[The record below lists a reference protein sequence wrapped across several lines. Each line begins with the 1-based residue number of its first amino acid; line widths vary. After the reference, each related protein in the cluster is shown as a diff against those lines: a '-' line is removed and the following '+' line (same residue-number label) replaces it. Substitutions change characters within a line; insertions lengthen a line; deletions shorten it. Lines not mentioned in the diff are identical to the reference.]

1 MRKNCFVLGV
11 AVGSSS
17 NYRLILGENGGRVAR
32 PTPCRF
38 FSPLFHLTSKMP
50 SAVEFRKVS
59 KRFGAVAA
67 NVDVS
72 LSIASGSIHGL
83 VGENGAGKST
93 LMSILYGYY
102 TADSGEILINGKL
115 EKLRSSED
123 AIRLGIG
130 MVHQHFML
138 VENMSVL
145 DNVILGAEGGFR
157 LRAHRQQAETKIREI
172 CQRYNLDL
180 DPHAL
185 IQDLAVGAQ
194 QRVEILKQIYR
205 SANILILD
213 EPTAV
218 LTVQETASLFEV
230 LHLFK
235 EQGKTIIVITH
246 KLQEIMA
253 VTDNVTVMRAGRMV
267 DTVATSSTNKEALA
281 NMMVGRPIEGVLPR
295 QPWKPGQAVM
305 KVTDVQLKNRQNVT
319 LLENINF
326 EIRAGEIVAIAGV
339 SGNGQ
344 SELMEILSGMRVPSS
359 GKMQFLG
366 QELPKTRSNDAD
378 GLPAKFRA
386 LGIAHVAE
394 DRLRDAVVKDFS
406 VMHNTI
412 LGYQQ
417 SAPRKFGFLDF
428 TAIKTRC
435 KQLLEE
441 FDVRPRDPDLRI
453 ALLSGGNQQKVVL
466 AREIAA
472 KPKLMLVGQPTRGV
486 DIGTIES
493 IHTQLLAMRD
503 SGVAI
508 LLVSVELEEVRAL
521 ADRILVMSGGRITGE
536 LSANEFDAT
545 RIGLMMGAAHHV

>member
-1 MRKNCFVLGV
+1 MQ
-11 AVGSSS
+11 
-17 NYRLILGENGGRVAR
+17 
-32 PTPCRF
+32 
-38 FSPLFHLTSKMP
+38 
-50 SAVEFRKVS
+50 SAVEFRKVC
-59 KRFGAVAA
+59 KRFGAVQA

-72 LSIASGSIHGL
+72 FSIAPGTIHGL

-102 TADSGEILINGKL
+102 HEDSGDILINGQVQ
-115 EKLRSSED
+115 KLRSSED
-123 AIRLGIG
+123 AIAKGIG

-145 DNVILGAEGGFR
+145 DNVMLGAEGGFR
-157 LRAHRQQAETKIREI
+157 LRAHRSQAEAKIRDI
-172 CQRYNLDL
+172 CKRYQLDL
-180 DPHAL
+180 DPHAI

-218 LTVQETASLFEV
+218 LTVQETESLFEV
-230 LHLFK
+230 LRLFK

-253 VTDNVTVMRAGRMV
+253 VTDNVTVMRAGRV
-267 DTVATSSTNKEALA
+267 VGTVPTIETDKEQLA
-281 NMMVGRPIEGVLPR
+281 NMMVGRPIEGNLPR
-295 QPWKPGQAVM
+295 KPYNPGASVL
-305 KVTDVQLKNRQNVT
+305 KVQGVQLRNEQDVP
-319 LLENINF
+319 LLEDINL

-344 SELMEILSGMRVPSS
+344 SELMEILSGMRVASR
-359 GKMQFLG
+359 GKLEFEG
-366 QELPKTRSNDAD
+366 RELPHPAHGHSAD

-386 LGIAHVAE
+386 LGIAHVPE
-394 DRLRDAVVKDFS
+394 DRLKDAVVKDFS

-412 LGYQQ
+412 LGYQR
-417 SAPRKFGFLDF
+417 SAPRKFGLLDF
-428 TAIKTRC
+428 NAVLARC
-435 KQLLEE
+435 QQMLQS
-441 FDVRPRDPDLRI
+441 FDVRPNDPSLRI

-493 IHTQLLAMRD
+493 IHTQLLKMRD
-503 SGVAI
+503 EGVAI

-521 ADRILVMSGGRITGE
+521 ADRILVMSGGKITGE
-536 LSANEFDAT
+536 LSAAEFDAT

>member
-1 MRKNCFVLGV
+1 MQ
-11 AVGSSS
+11 
-17 NYRLILGENGGRVAR
+17 
-32 PTPCRF
+32 P
-38 FSPLFHLTSKMP
+38 
-50 SAVEFRKVS
+50 AVEFRHVS
-59 KRFGAVAA
+59 KRFGAVQA

-72 LSIASGSIHGL
+72 FAIPRGSIHGL

-102 TADSGEILINGKL
+102 HQDSGDVALDGKVV
-115 EKLRSSED
+115 KLRSSED
-123 AIRLGIG
+123 AIALGIG

-138 VENMSVL
+138 VDNMSVL
-145 DNVILGAEGGFR
+145 DNVMLGAEGGFR
-157 LRAHRQQAETKIREI
+157 LAAHRQEAEQRIRDI
-172 CQRYNLDL
+172 CSRYQLDL

-205 SANILILD
+205 SADILILD

-218 LTVQETASLFEV
+218 LTVQETESLFEV
-230 LHLFK
+230 LRLFK
-235 EQGKTIIVITH
+235 QQGKTIIVITH

-253 VTDNVTVMRAGRMV
+253 ITDNVTVMRGGRV
-267 DTVATSSTNKEALA
+267 VGAVATADTNKEQLA
-281 NMMVGRPIEGVLPR
+281 NMMVGRPIEGNLPR
-295 QPWKPGQAVM
+295 GAYNPGHSVL
-305 KVTDVQLKNRQNVT
+305 KVQDVRLVNEAGVA
-319 LLENINF
+319 LLQDINF

-344 SELMEILSGMRVPSS
+344 SELLELLSGMDVPSA
-359 GKMQFLG
+359 GKLEFEGKALPSAHGMQV
-366 QELPKTRSNDAD
+366 D
-378 GLPAKFRA
+378 GLPAKFRQ
-386 LGIAHVAE
+386 LGIAHVPE

-412 LGYQQ
+412 LGYQD
-417 SAPRKFGFLDF
+417 SAPRKRGLLDSG
-428 TAIKTRC
+428 AILQRC
-435 KQLLEE
+435 RELLES

-472 KPKLMLVGQPTRGV
+472 KPKLILVGQPTRGV

-493 IHTQLLAMRD
+493 IHRQLLAMRD
-503 SGVAI
+503 AGVAI

-521 ADRILVMSGGRITGE
+521 ADRILVMSGGKITGE
-536 LSANEFDAT
+536 LRAEEFDAT